1 MLPEEP
7 SHLSTLPG
15 RQFQKVCDILA
26 IHNHLPSRL
35 IPILQAVQDEYRYLP
50 EEVMTYVAT
59 SLHIPPAEVYGVAT
73 FYAHFALAPK
83 GKYVLRLCDG
93 TACHV
98 KRSLPILE
106 ALRDKLRVSEGKPT
120 TQDLLFTVETVSC
133 LGACGL
139 APVLLVNDQV
149 HGQVTPQGACAIVD
163 EILVKETA
171 Q

>member
-1 MLPEEP
+1 MLPEEVRSAP
-7 SHLSTLPG
+7 QS

-26 IHNHLPSRL
+26 KHEHKSSRL

-98 KRSLPILE
+98 KRSIPILE
-106 ALRDKLRVSEGKPT
+106 ALRTKLRVSEDRPT

-139 APVLLVNDQV
+139 APVLLINEQV
-149 HGQVTPQGACAIVD
+149 YGQVTPDHACKLVD
-163 EILVKETA
+163 DILVKETA